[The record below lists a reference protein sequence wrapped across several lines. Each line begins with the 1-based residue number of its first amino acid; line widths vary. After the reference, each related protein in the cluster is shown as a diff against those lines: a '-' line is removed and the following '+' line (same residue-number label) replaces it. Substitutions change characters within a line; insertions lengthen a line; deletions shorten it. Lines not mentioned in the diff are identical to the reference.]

1 METADTS
8 GASNRDS
15 GIDYS
20 SIHSSFFSIP
30 MMNPDNG
37 DERTVIVA
45 WPTDQQW
52 IRRQRSRVI
61 SIRSLGR
68 GMTETKVEPDEDV
81 SLSIYNQ
88 IRQPS
93 SPDLEPADADF
104 ILDHLSSC
112 DVVGVDRDQGLFLVH
127 MDFPGAD
134 APAVHS
140 LRCPTMGQIRKY
152 ENSKVSSRQG
162 RFGLTKLQLLIEPAE
177 DLYNELTS
185 TPALRSSPIIHK
197 SAAIEAVIEE
207 IKSRVEAKAKTT
219 DTAAG
224 AAGSGFPQ

>member
-81 SLSIYNQ
+81 SLAIYNQ
-88 IRQPS
+88 IRVAG
-93 SPDLEPADADF
+93 SPDL
-104 ILDHLSSC
+104 L
-112 DVVGVDRDQGLFLVH
+112 
-127 MDFPGAD
+127 
-134 APAVHS
+134 
-140 LRCPTMGQIRKY
+140 
-152 ENSKVSSRQG
+152 
-162 RFGLTKLQLLIEPAE
+162 
-177 DLYNELTS
+177 
-185 TPALRSSPIIHK
+185 
-197 SAAIEAVIEE
+197 
-207 IKSRVEAKAKTT
+207 
-219 DTAAG
+219 
-224 AAGSGFPQ
+224 